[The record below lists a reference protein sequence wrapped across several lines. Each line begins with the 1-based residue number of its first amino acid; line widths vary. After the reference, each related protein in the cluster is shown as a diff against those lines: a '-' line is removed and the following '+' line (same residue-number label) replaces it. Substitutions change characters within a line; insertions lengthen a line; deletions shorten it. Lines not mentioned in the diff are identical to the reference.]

1 MQVTV
6 VQTRL
11 GPIPLWSPAGALT
24 SAKPVV
30 LTITGA
36 WAEPDDMIKI
46 PSVVGPSWDAA
57 LMRLPGNGVPALTE
71 TSIAAWARAV
81 SELIDATFHGRPVV
95 VIGVSVGAL
104 VALGVRSPWVR
115 RVIALAPP
123 LVMSKLW
130 PLADGLR
137 ARWRDEPAARPF
149 IETVFG
155 VTGQGAEERVYF
167 ELFEGA
173 PPADV
178 AVGEA
183 PLYPERRPERF
194 PSLVDE
200 PERAWLAARAGVSLH
215 VAPGA
220 GHNIHVFAP
229 AFLRDL
235 ILSGLDKA
243 LATAEP

>member
-6 VQTRL
+6 VQTGL

-24 SAKPVV
+24 SAKPIV
-30 LTITGA
+30 LVITGA

-46 PSVVGPSWDAA
+46 PGVVGPAWDAVV
-57 LMRLPGNGVPALTE
+57 MRLPGNGTPALAE

-81 SELIDATFHGRPVV
+81 SELVDGTFQGRAVV
-95 VIGVSVGAL
+95 LIGVSVGGL

-115 RVIALAPP
+115 RVIALDPL

-130 PLADGLR
+130 PMTGGLR
-137 ARWRDEPAARPF
+137 TRWRDEPAARAF

-155 VTGQGAEERVYF
+155 VTEEGQEERVYF
-167 ELFEGA
+167 DLIDGA

-200 PERAWLAARAGVSLH
+200 PERAWLAEQPRVSLH

-220 GHNIHVFAP
+220 GHNIHVFAQT
-229 AFLRDL
+229 FLRDL

-243 LATAEP
+243 LATVEP